1 MICYNYALQLN
12 KQGYAIKSHIKIDTG
27 MHRLG
32 FDNNDVEAIKK
43 AFTMK
48 QISICGIYTHL
59 SVSDSLAKEDVCF
72 SQLQIQRF
80 YDLLEGLEK
89 EGIEIPK
96 THIQS
101 SYGLLNYPELKCN
114 YVRAGISL
122 YGALDSSTNKTRL
135 QLDLRPVLSLKSR
148 VVLLRQVKSGD
159 SVGYGRSFI
168 ARRDS
173 NIAILSIGYGDGVP
187 RSLSG
192 GNSNVII
199 NGQRAPIIGQ
209 ICMDQLIVDVTDI
222 DHVSTGNIATLIG
235 KDGNEEILAT
245 FVASEAKSI
254 PNELLS
260 RIGSRVK

>member
-1 MICYNYALQLN
+1 M
-12 KQGYAIKSHIKIDTG
+12 
-27 MHRLG
+27 
-32 FDNNDVEAIKK
+32 
-43 AFTMK
+43 
-48 QISICGIYTHL
+48 
-59 SVSDSLAKEDVCF
+59 
-72 SQLQIQRF
+72 
-80 YDLLEGLEK
+80 
-89 EGIEIPK
+89 
-96 THIQS
+96 
-101 SYGLLNYPELKCN
+101 
-114 YVRAGISL
+114 
-122 YGALDSSTNKTRL
+122 
-135 QLDLRPVLSLKSR
+135 
-148 VVLLRQVKSGD
+148 
-159 SVGYGRSFI
+159 GYGRSFV

-187 RSLSG
+187 RNLSG